1 MDKRRLTLIV
11 VPHED
16 IETRR
21 YELSYRRIKLLLGT
35 LVTFVVLFA
44 LLASSWFYLASEA
57 ARVPALR
64 REVGRLRAEQ
74 ERIEELARTL
84 AEVEAQYERVRQL
97 LGAEPSGDGRSGAVP
112 PSRADL
118 GGGAGQG
125 TAGEAQ
131 GVSPI
136 RSWPLTQTGRV
147 TRPVAMGEAGEPGL
161 EIAAPRDSYIRAVGP
176 GLVREVG
183 RDPQYGQR
191 IVIEHD
197 AGYESVY
204 GHASQV
210 FVAAGDRVE
219 QNEVIALTGPA
230 GPGGGPG
237 LRFEVRRRG
246 EALDPRPFVRQP

>member
-44 LLASSWFYLASEA
+44 LLASSWLYLAKEA

-64 REVGRLRAEQ
+64 QEVGRLRAEQ
-74 ERIEELARTL
+74 EKIEELARTL

-97 LGAEPSGDGRSGAVP
+97 LGAGPSGDGQSGAATP
-112 PSRADL
+112 RADL
-118 GGGAGQG
+118 GGGARQG
-125 TAGEAQ
+125 TAGGSQSA
-131 GVSPI
+131 SPI
-136 RSWPLTQTGRV
+136 RSWPLTQTGPV
-147 TRPVAMGEAGEPGL
+147 TRLVTMGEAGGPGL

-219 QNEVIALTGPA
+219 ENEVIALTGPA
-230 GPGGGPG
+230 RPGGGLG
-237 LRFEVRRRG
+237 LRFEVRRGG
-246 EALDPRPFVRQP
+246 EALDPRTLVRQP